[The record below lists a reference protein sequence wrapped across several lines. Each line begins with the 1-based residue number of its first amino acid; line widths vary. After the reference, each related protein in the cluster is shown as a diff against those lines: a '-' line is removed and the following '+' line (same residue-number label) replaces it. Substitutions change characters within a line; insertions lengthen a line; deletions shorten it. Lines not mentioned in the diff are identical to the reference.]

1 MRVEYVPMQESKGYD
16 VDSYFQMHSGCAVTL
31 YQDVK
36 VITALEILSM
46 P

>member
-1 MRVEYVPMQESKGYD
+1 MEYVSMVQIGQSYD

-46 P
+46 L